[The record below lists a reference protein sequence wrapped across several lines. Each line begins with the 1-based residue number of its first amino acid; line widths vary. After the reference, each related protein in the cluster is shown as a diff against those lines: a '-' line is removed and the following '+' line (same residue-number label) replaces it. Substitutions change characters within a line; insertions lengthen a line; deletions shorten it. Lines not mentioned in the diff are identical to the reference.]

1 MLLLPTVG
9 SIFSSHFGVFLQYF
23 MEWRRFPVDADR
35 VGVFSERKSAA
46 WVLGFEECRLH
57 AFIGGFHFISYVVW
71 IGRKNL
77 FYQACVLVL
86 SRGLST
92 NS

>member
-1 MLLLPTVG
+1 MDVG
-9 SIFSSHFGVFLQYF
+9 
-23 MEWRRFPVDADR
+23 R

-57 AFIGGFHFISYVVW
+57 AFIGGFRFSSDAIW

-77 FYQACVLVL
+77 FYQACVLVFR
-86 SRGLST
+86 RGLSP
-92 NS
+92 NLQYFLLP